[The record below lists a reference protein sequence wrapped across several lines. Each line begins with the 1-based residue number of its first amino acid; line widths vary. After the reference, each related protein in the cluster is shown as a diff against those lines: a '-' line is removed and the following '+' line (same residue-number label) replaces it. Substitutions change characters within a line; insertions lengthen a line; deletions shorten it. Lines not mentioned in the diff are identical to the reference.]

1 MPANDELA
9 IKLEDIVIT
18 EALKRRPG
26 RAADYKAENDALRA
40 LAQHLIDDP
49 DTLLQRL
56 VDIAVQLCRCG
67 SVGVNIPETTPAGER
82 VFRWAA
88 VAGAYAKYEGK
99 TIPRDGSPSSVC
111 LDRGSPQLFSH
122 PARYFPFF
130 DTIEPPVVEGLVLEL
145 RGRGEP
151 VGTLW
156 MAMHDDDRQFDLE
169 DVRLL
174 TSLATFTAAA
184 LQAQRQRADV
194 KRANELKDRFLA
206 TLSHEL
212 RSLLTTI
219 LGWTRMIR
227 LGAIEPDRIPH
238 ALETIERNAQQ
249 QMDLV
254 SDLLDLERI
263 RMGTLRLNP
272 ETVALNSVFQGV
284 IESFA
289 PAAQAK
295 ALSITANLPASVD
308 PVWADT
314 SRLEQVL
321 RNLLSNA
328 VKFTPDGGRIE
339 VTLRQRGH
347 MAEVIVTDTGI
358 GIPAESLP
366 HVFEAFIQAD
376 TDHRTI
382 SQGLGLGLAIV
393 RHLVALHEGT
403 ITASSAGA
411 GRGTTFTVT
420 LPTQSGRAALMMRPG
435 ERAPDPG
442 RRARTAG
449 SPN

>member
-18 EALKRRPG
+18 EALKRRPR

-40 LAQHLIDDP
+40 LAQHLVDDP
-49 DTLLQRL
+49 ETLLQRL
-56 VDIAVQLCRCG
+56 VDMAVQLCRCG
-67 SVGVNIPETTPAGER
+67 SVGVNIPETTPSGER

-99 TIPRDGSPSSVC
+99 TIPRDASPSSVC
-111 LDRGSPQLFSH
+111 LDRGSPQLFAY
-122 PARYFPFF
+122 PARYFTFF
-130 DTIEPPVVEGLVLEL
+130 HTMEPPVVEGLVLEL

-156 MAMHDDDRQFDLE
+156 IAVHDGDREFDLE

-194 KRANELKDRFLA
+194 KRTNELKDRFLA

-272 ETVALNSVFQGV
+272 EPVTLDSVFQGV

-295 ALSITANLPASVD
+295 ALAITANLPASVD

-347 MAEVIVTDTGI
+347 LAEVIVTDTGI
-358 GIPAESLP
+358 GIAAESLP

-403 ITASSAGA
+403 VTASSAGA

-420 LPTQSGRAALMMRPG
+420 LPTLSGRAGLMVPPG
-435 ERAPDPG
+435 ERAPDPA
-442 RRARTAG
+442 RRARAAG
-449 SPN
+449 STN

>member
-1 MPANDELA
+1 
-9 IKLEDIVIT
+9 
-18 EALKRRPG
+18 
-26 RAADYKAENDALRA
+26 
-40 LAQHLIDDP
+40 
-49 DTLLQRL
+49 
-56 VDIAVQLCRCG
+56 
-67 SVGVNIPETTPAGER
+67 
-82 VFRWAA
+82 
-88 VAGAYAKYEGK
+88 
-99 TIPRDGSPSSVC
+99 
-111 LDRGSPQLFSH
+111 
-122 PARYFPFF
+122 
-130 DTIEPPVVEGLVLEL
+130 
-145 RGRGEP
+145 
-151 VGTLW
+151 
-156 MAMHDDDRQFDLE
+156 
-169 DVRLL
+169 
-174 TSLATFTAAA
+174 
-184 LQAQRQRADV
+184 
-194 KRANELKDRFLA
+194 
-206 TLSHEL
+206 
-212 RSLLTTI
+212 
-219 LGWTRMIR
+219 MIR

-272 ETVALNSVFQGV
+272 ETVALAGVFQGV

-295 ALSITANLPASVD
+295 ALAITANLPVSVD

-321 RNLLSNA
+321 RNLISNA
-328 VKFTPDGGRIE
+328 VKFTPEGGRIE

-403 ITASSAGA
+403 VTASSAGA
-411 GRGTTFTVT
+411 GLGTTFTVT
-420 LPTQSGRAALMMRPG
+420 LPTLSGRAPLMMPPGDMLPGDRGTGDRRPAP
-435 ERAPDPG
+435 ERL
-442 RRARTAG
+442 ARTAG
-449 SPN
+449 SSN